1 MGVNLEL
8 NALQKEVT
16 RQRILEAGFRIFAEK
31 SIDKVTMNDV
41 AEAAGI
47 GVATVYRYYG
57 SKTLLVQAISARVWD
72 NYTKG
77 MRIDSEREVR
87 MTAAEEFEFYLES
100 FLDLYRNHKSILR
113 FNQFYNVYIQNEG
126 ISEEE
131 KRPFTDVIHALERRF
146 ETVYNKSQRDGTLR
160 TDLPEKRMF
169 ATSLHL
175 MLAAVTRYAVGL
187 AYTEET
193 DAEEELKTLKEL
205 LLHRFTKRAENA

>member
-1 MGVNLEL
+1 MRNPEKD
-8 NALQKEVT
+8 AIRHEER
-16 RQRILEAGFRIFAEK
+16 RQRLLDVGFGLFSKRTIE
-31 SIDKVTMNDV
+31 SVSMLDV
-41 AEAAGI
+41 AKAC
-47 GVATVYRYYG
+47 GVGLATLYRYY
-57 SKTLLVQAISARVWD
+57 STKQKLVTAISARVWD

-131 KRPFTDVIHALERRF
+131 KQPFTDVIHALERRF

>member
-1 MGVNLEL
+1 MRNPEKD
-8 NALQKEVT
+8 AIRHEER
-16 RQRILEAGFRIFAEK
+16 RQRLLDVGFGLFSKRTIE
-31 SIDKVTMNDV
+31 SVSMLDV
-41 AEAAGI
+41 AKAC
-47 GVATVYRYYG
+47 GVGLATLYRYYNT
-57 SKTLLVQAISARVWD
+57 KQKLVTAISAWVWG

-77 MRIDSEREVR
+77 MRIDPEREVK

-146 ETVYNKSQRDGTLR
+146 ETVYNKSRRDGTLR

>member
-1 MGVNLEL
+1 MRNPEKD
-8 NALQKEVT
+8 AIRHEER
-16 RQRILEAGFRIFAEK
+16 RQRLLDVGFGLFSKRTIE
-31 SIDKVTMNDV
+31 SVSMLDV
-41 AEAAGI
+41 AKAC
-47 GVATVYRYYG
+47 GVGLATLYRYY
-57 SKTLLVQAISARVWD
+57 STKQKLVTAISARVWD